1 MSAYQCVLVL
11 KFLSV
16 FGFVGGAFVAFM
28 SADSGARKRAAH
40 LVASPCLIFVW
51 VAGYALLLLAGLP
64 LFELWVVA
72 SVFLSLVA
80 NTALAFFVSRN
91 NRGLGAAL
99 WVALPVAAIVVL
111 MVLKP
116 GWVQVAR

>member
-28 SADSGARKRAAH
+28 SADFDARKRAAR
-40 LVASPCLIFVW
+40 LVASPCLIIVW
-51 VAGYALLLLAGLP
+51 AAGYALLVLAGLP

-80 NTALAFFVSRN
+80 NTALAFVVTRGA
-91 NRGLGAAL
+91 RGLGAAL
-99 WVALPVAAIVVL
+99 WVALPVVAIVVL
-111 MVLKP
+111 MVLRP
-116 GWVQVAR
+116 SWAQVTR